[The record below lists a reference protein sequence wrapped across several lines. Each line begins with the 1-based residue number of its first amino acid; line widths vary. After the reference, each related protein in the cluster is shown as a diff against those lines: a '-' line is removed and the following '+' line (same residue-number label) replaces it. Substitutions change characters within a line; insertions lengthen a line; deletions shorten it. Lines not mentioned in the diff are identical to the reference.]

1 MENNFD
7 LRKFLAENKVNE
19 TEENNGGFEAFK
31 NTVRGIL
38 KDEGVDVIDFEDIV
52 TIEGLIEFWA
62 QEAETNFYNH
72 TKEDMVTLSK
82 EAGLDFGDQEAL
94 FNTDEVNSLE
104 RGGIEDDELDE
115 GYEFPIT
122 TIEQLRKFYKEDY
135 FQVVGQNDDRNIDDV
150 ASGADAE
157 DMEEQMFAQEI
168 IKGMKLGK
176 FLDKKSSSK
185 YIAKIA
191 DKYYGG

>member
-7 LRKFLAENKVNE
+7 LRKFLTENKTNEDNMAEYTE
-19 TEENNGGFEAFK
+19 TELNE
-31 NTVRGIL
+31 IP
-38 KDEGVDVIDFEDIV
+38 
-52 TIEGLIEFWA
+52 
-62 QEAETNFYNH
+62 
-72 TKEDMVTLSK
+72 
-82 EAGLDFGDQEAL
+82 DQ
-94 FNTDEVNSLE
+94 D
-104 RGGIEDDELDE
+104 
-115 GYEFPIT
+115 FPIT